1 VVWQKAVG
9 HGFSGPVVADRKLIL
24 FHRLADNETVE
35 CLDARTGS
43 PFWSFAYPTSY
54 QDEFGFD
61 HGPRATPA
69 IAGER
74 VADFASGKVKGLTEK
89 EWKEE
94 TRRRLAESESVTAK
108 VLAAK
113 QVAATSKRTSKSPLR
128 RLWR

>member
-1 VVWQKAVG
+1 MNPKVLPAE
-9 HGFSGPVVADRKLIL
+9 HGSCKGV
-24 FHRLADNETVE
+24 
-35 CLDARTGS
+35 
-43 PFWSFAYPTSY
+43 
-54 QDEFGFD
+54 
-61 HGPRATPA
+61 RATIVETGAHQVGVAAQYTKGRFESYSTKKRPA
-69 IAGER
+69 EQRAILEGVQR
-74 VADFASGKVKGLTEK
+74 IADFAPGKVKGLTEK